1 MTITPYK
8 IRSHSVSVRSNRGA
22 AVGVTTFTSVPKR
35 LSFPFAR
42 AAFIESFQAP
52 PFCVNRLAQAS
63 PIVASW
69 VPSLHAILFFGMLRF
84 AQLCESIAATP
95 KKTEKVALVA
105 QYLRAAPVEEAA
117 LGALYLCGRVFPR
130 REERVLSIGFS
141 ILLRAVAGIAKRSPR
156 ELAPIL
162 RHHGDLGAGAE
173 EILRDHPVRPSLSLP
188 QIAEVYASLAQQ
200 RRAAAKQALLEHTL
214 QRLYSIEAKYFIKI
228 ATGELRIGLKES
240 LVEEGIAKAFDQ
252 TLPAVQRANMLLG
265 DITDVLRLAVANQL
279 TSVSLQLF
287 RPISVMLAS
296 PAETS
301 ADLVAAFPN
310 GALVEDKFDG
320 IRAQVHKR
328 NSQVEIYSRTLDR
341 VTEFPE
347 LLEHFRGI
355 TGDFILDGEIIGWRD
370 GRAIPFTELQQRLG
384 RKQIDL
390 FTTSQVP
397 VSFVAFDLLLLDDR
411 SLLETPLAERRL
423 FLEQLLAKTEQ
434 PALQFTRAE
443 LCRTVEEIEHRFLLA
458 LDTGNE
464 GLLAKAPESPYV
476 PGRRGQFWMKLKR
489 PLATLDVVVTIAE
502 YGHGKRRGLL
512 SDYTFAVRDDGRLV
526 NIGKAYS
533 GLTDV
538 EIRDLTQYFL
548 EHTTEDRGFQRDVEP
563 TVVLE
568 VAFNNV
574 QRSQRHDSGF
584 ALRFPRILR
593 LRPDK
598 PVAEIDTLARVR
610 EIFDSQHAKMQ

>member
-1 MTITPYK
+1 M
-8 IRSHSVSVRSNRGA
+8 
-22 AVGVTTFTSVPKR
+22 
-35 LSFPFAR
+35 L
-42 AAFIESFQAP
+42 
-52 PFCVNRLAQAS
+52 RLA
-63 PIVASW
+63 
-69 VPSLHAILFFGMLRF
+69 R
-84 AQLCESIAATP
+84 LCESIAATS
-95 KKTEKVALVA
+95 KKTGKVALVA
-105 QYLRAAPVEEAA
+105 DYLRTVPVEEAA

-141 ILLRAVAGIAKRSPR
+141 ILLRAVAGIAKKNPT
-156 ELAPIL
+156 ELAPVL

-173 EILRDHPVRPSLSLP
+173 EILSNRPVNSSVNLA
-188 QIAEVYASLAQQ
+188 QIAEVYASLAQL
-200 RRAAAKQALLEHTL
+200 RRAAAKAGLLEHTL
-214 QRLYSIEAKYFIKI
+214 QRLSALEAKYFIKI
-228 ATGELRIGLKES
+228 ATNELRIGLKES
-240 LVEEGIAKAFDQ
+240 LVEEGIAKAFEQ

-279 TSVSLQLF
+279 SSVSLQLF

-296 PAETS
+296 PAETP

-328 NSQVEIYSRTLDR
+328 DSQVEIYSRTLDR

-347 LLEHFRGI
+347 LLQPFRGI

-390 FTTSQVP
+390 FTSARVP
-397 VSFVAFDLLLLDDR
+397 VSFVAFDVLLLDDR
-411 SLLETPLAERRL
+411 TLLDVPLAERRL
-423 FLEQLLAKTEQ
+423 VLERLLAKTEQ

-443 LCRTVEEIEHRFLLA
+443 LCLTVEEIEDRFLLA
-458 LDTGNE
+458 LNTGNE

-489 PLATLDVVVTIAE
+489 PLATLDVVVTVAE

-538 EIRDLTQYFL
+538 EIRELTQYFL
-548 EHTTEDRGFQRDVEP
+548 DHTTEDRGFQRDVEP
-563 TVVLE
+563 TIVLE
-568 VAFNNV
+568 VAFNNI
-574 QRSQRHDSGF
+574 QRSERHDSGF
-584 ALRFPRILR
+584 ALRFPRIVR

-598 PVAEIDTLARVR
+598 PASEIDTLSRVR
-610 EIFDSQHAKMQ
+610 EIFASQYAKQHK

>member
-1 MTITPYK
+1 
-8 IRSHSVSVRSNRGA
+8 
-22 AVGVTTFTSVPKR
+22 
-35 LSFPFAR
+35 
-42 AAFIESFQAP
+42 
-52 PFCVNRLAQAS
+52 
-63 PIVASW
+63 
-69 VPSLHAILFFGMLRF
+69 MLRF
-84 AQLCESIAATP
+84 AQLCESIAATT
-95 KKTEKVALVA
+95 KKTEKVRFVA
-105 QYLRAAPVEEAA
+105 DYLRTAPVEEAA
-117 LGALYLCGRVFPR
+117 LGALYLCGRVFPQ

-141 ILLRAVAGIAKRSPR
+141 ILLRAVAKVAQKNPVQ
-156 ELAPIL
+156 LAPIL

-173 EILRDHPVRPSLSLP
+173 EILSEHPVRSSLSLSE
-188 QIAEVYASLAQQ
+188 IAEVYASLALQ
-200 RRAAAKQALLEHTL
+200 RRAAAKEALLEHTF
-214 QRLYSIEAKYFIKI
+214 QRLSALEAKYFIKI
-228 ATGELRIGLKES
+228 ATSELRIGLKES

-252 TLPAVQRANMLLG
+252 TLTAVQRANMLLG
-265 DITDVLRLAVANQL
+265 DITDVLRLAVTNQL
-279 TSVSLQLF
+279 SSVSLQLF

-296 PAETS
+296 PAETP
-301 ADLVAAFPN
+301 ADLVAAFPS

-328 NSQVEIYSRTLDR
+328 GSQVEIYSRTLDR

-347 LLEHFRGI
+347 LLEPIRGI
-355 TGDFILDGEIIGWRD
+355 TGDFILDGEIIGWRA

-390 FTTSQVP
+390 FTSSQVP
-397 VSFVAFDLLLLDDR
+397 VSFVAFDLLLLDGR
-411 SLLETPLAERRL
+411 ALLDLPLAERRL
-423 FLEQLLAKTEQ
+423 LLERLLADVEQ
-434 PALQFTRAE
+434 PGLQFTRAE
-443 LCRTVEEIEHRFLLA
+443 LCRTTEEIENRFVLA
-458 LDTGNE
+458 LSTGNE
-464 GLLAKAPESPYV
+464 GLVAKAPESPYV

-538 EIRDLTQYFL
+538 EIKELTQYFL
-548 EHTTEDRGFQRDVEP
+548 ERTTEDRGYQRDVEP

-568 VAFNNV
+568 VAFNNI
-574 QRSQRHDSGF
+574 QRSERHDSGF
-584 ALRFPRILR
+584 ALRFPRIVR

-610 EIFDSQHAKMQ
+610 EIFNSQHAKNS

>member
-1 MTITPYK
+1 
-8 IRSHSVSVRSNRGA
+8 
-22 AVGVTTFTSVPKR
+22 
-35 LSFPFAR
+35 
-42 AAFIESFQAP
+42 
-52 PFCVNRLAQAS
+52 
-63 PIVASW
+63 
-69 VPSLHAILFFGMLRF
+69 MLRF
-84 AQLCESIAATP
+84 AQLCESIAATT
-95 KKTEKVALVA
+95 KKNEKVSLVA
-105 QYLRAAPVEEAA
+105 DYLRATSVDESA
-117 LGALYLCGRVFPR
+117 LAALYLCGRVFPR

-141 ILLRAVAGIAKRSPR
+141 ILLRAVANLAEKNPTEI
-156 ELAPIL
+156 APIL
-162 RHHGDLGAGAE
+162 RRHGDLGAGAE
-173 EILRDHPVRPSLSLP
+173 EILRHHSVRASLSLQ

-200 RRAAAKQALLEHTL
+200 RGPAAKQALLEHTL
-214 QRLYSIEAKYFIKI
+214 QRLSALEAKYFIKI
-228 ATGELRIGLKES
+228 ATSELRIGLKES
-240 LVEEGIAKAFDQ
+240 LVEEAIAKAFDQ

-265 DITDVLRLAVANQL
+265 DVTDVLRLAVANQL
-279 TSVSLQLF
+279 SSVPLQLF

-296 PAETS
+296 PAETP

-328 NSQVEIYSRTLDR
+328 DSQIEIYSRTLDR
-341 VTEFPE
+341 VTEFPD
-347 LLEHFRGI
+347 LLEPIRNI
-355 TGDFILDGEIIGWRD
+355 TGDFILDGEIIGFRD
-370 GRAIPFTELQQRLG
+370 GRAILFTELQQRLG

-390 FTTSQVP
+390 FTSAQVP
-397 VSFVAFDLLLLDDR
+397 VSFVAFDLLLLDGR
-411 SLLETPLAERRL
+411 TLLDTPLAERRL
-423 FLEQLLAKTEQ
+423 LLEGLLAKVEQ

-443 LCRTVEEIEHRFLLA
+443 LCRTVEEIENRFLLA
-458 LDTGNE
+458 LNTGNE

-512 SDYTFAVRDDGRLV
+512 SDYTFAVRDDCRLA

-538 EIRDLTQYFL
+538 EIRELTQYFL

-563 TVVLE
+563 SIVLE
-568 VAFNNV
+568 VAFNNI
-574 QRSQRHDSGF
+574 QRSDRHDSGF
-584 ALRFPRILR
+584 ALRFPRIVR

-610 EIFDSQHAKMQ
+610 EIFDSQHPQKN

>member
-1 MTITPYK
+1 
-8 IRSHSVSVRSNRGA
+8 
-22 AVGVTTFTSVPKR
+22 
-35 LSFPFAR
+35 
-42 AAFIESFQAP
+42 
-52 PFCVNRLAQAS
+52 
-63 PIVASW
+63 
-69 VPSLHAILFFGMLRF
+69 MLRF
-84 AQLCESIAATP
+84 AQLCESIAATT
-95 KKTEKVALVA
+95 KKTEKVSLVA
-105 QYLRAAPVEEAA
+105 DYLRTAPVEEAS

-141 ILLRAVAGIAKRSPR
+141 ILLRAVAKVAQKDPAQ
-156 ELAPIL
+156 LATVL

-173 EILRDHPVRPSLSLP
+173 EILREHPVRSSLTLS
-188 QIAEVYASLAQQ
+188 QIAEAYASLAQQ
-200 RRAAAKQALLEHTL
+200 RRAAAKQALLEHTF
-214 QRLYSIEAKYFIKI
+214 QRLSSLEAKYFIKI
-228 ATGELRIGLKES
+228 ATSELRIGLKES
-240 LVEEGIAKAFDQ
+240 LVEEAIAKAFDQ
-252 TLPAVQRANMLLG
+252 TLAAVQRANMLLG

-279 TSVSLQLF
+279 SSVSLQLF

-296 PAETS
+296 PAETP

-328 NSQVEIYSRTLDR
+328 GSQVEIYSRTLDR

-347 LLEHFRGI
+347 LHEPIRGI
-355 TGDFILDGEIIGWRD
+355 PGDFILDGEIIGWRD

-390 FTTSQVP
+390 FTSAQVP
-397 VSFVAFDLLLLDDR
+397 VSLVAFDLLFLDGRTLLD
-411 SLLETPLAERRL
+411 TPLAERRL
-423 FLEQLLAKTEQ
+423 LLERLLAKAEQ
-434 PALQFTRAE
+434 PGLQFTRAE
-443 LCRTVEEIEHRFLLA
+443 LCRTTEEIEDRFLLA
-458 LDTGNE
+458 LNTGNE

-538 EIRDLTQYFL
+538 EIKELTQYFL
-548 EHTTEDRGFQRDVEP
+548 EHTTEDRGYQRDVES

-568 VAFNNV
+568 VAFNNI
-574 QRSQRHDSGF
+574 QRSERHDSGF
-584 ALRFPRILR
+584 ALRFPRIVR

-598 PVAEIDTLARVR
+598 PVGEIDTLARVR
-610 EIFDSQHAKMQ
+610 EIFSSQHAKNN

>member
-1 MTITPYK
+1 LNLVK
-8 IRSHSVSVRSNRGA
+8 A
-22 AVGVTTFTSVPKR
+22 
-35 LSFPFAR
+35 
-42 AAFIESFQAP
+42 IESFQTA
-52 PFCVNRLAQAS
+52 
-63 PIVASW
+63 
-69 VPSLHAILFFGMLRF
+69 AILCESTQAGKTNFVREFLQGLRAILTFAMLRF
-84 AQLCESIAATP
+84 AQLCESIAATA
-95 KKTEKVALVA
+95 KKTEKVRLVA
-105 QYLRAAPVEEAA
+105 DYLQVAPIEEASLA
-117 LGALYLCGRVFPR
+117 ALYLCGRVFPR

-141 ILLRAVAGIAKRSPR
+141 ILLRAVAKIAKRNPA
-156 ELAPIL
+156 ELAPVL

-173 EILRDHPVRPSLSLP
+173 EILRDHQASSSLALP

-200 RRAAAKQALLEHTL
+200 RGPAAKQALLEHTL
-214 QRLYSIEAKYFIKI
+214 PRLSALEVKYFIKI
-228 ATGELRIGLKES
+228 ATSELRIGLKES
-240 LVEEGIAKAFDQ
+240 LVEEGIAKAFNQ
-252 TLPAVQRANMLLG
+252 SLPDVQRANMLLG
-265 DITDVLRLAVANQL
+265 DITDVLRLSVANQL
-279 TSVSLQLF
+279 SSVSLQLF

-296 PAETS
+296 PAETP

-328 NSQVEIYSRTLDR
+328 GSQVEIYSRTLDR

-347 LLEHFRGI
+347 LLDPIRNV
-355 TGDFILDGEIIGWRD
+355 TGEFIFDGEIIGWRD

-390 FTTSQVP
+390 FTTTQVP
-397 VSFVAFDLLLLDDR
+397 VSFVAFDLLLLDGQT
-411 SLLETPLAERRL
+411 LLDKPLAERRL
-423 FLEQLLAKTEQ
+423 LLERLLAKREQ

-443 LCRTVEEIEHRFLLA
+443 LCHTVDEIENRFLLA
-458 LDTGNE
+458 LQTGNE

-574 QRSQRHDSGF
+574 QRSNRHDSGF
-584 ALRFPRILR
+584 ALRFPRIVR

-598 PVAEIDTLARVR
+598 PVAEIDTLARLR
-610 EIFDSQHAKMQ
+610 EIFDSQHAKRS

>member
-1 MTITPYK
+1 
-8 IRSHSVSVRSNRGA
+8 
-22 AVGVTTFTSVPKR
+22 
-35 LSFPFAR
+35 
-42 AAFIESFQAP
+42 
-52 PFCVNRLAQAS
+52 
-63 PIVASW
+63 
-69 VPSLHAILFFGMLRF
+69 MLRF
-84 AQLCESIAATP
+84 AQLCESVAATS
-95 KKTEKVALVA
+95 KKNEKVSLVA
-105 QYLRAAPVEEAA
+105 DFLRTTLVDESSLA
-117 LGALYLCGRVFPR
+117 ALYLCGRVFPR

-141 ILLRAVAGIAKRSPR
+141 ILFRAVAKIANKNPA

-162 RHHGDLGAGAE
+162 RHHGDLGAGAA
-173 EILRDHPVRPSLSLP
+173 EILREHPVRSSLSLP
-188 QIAEVYASLAQQ
+188 QVAEVFASLAQQ
-200 RRAAAKQALLEHTL
+200 RGPAAKQALLEHTF
-214 QRLYSIEAKYFIKI
+214 QRLSALEAKYFIKI

-240 LVEEGIAKAFDQ
+240 LVEEAIAKAFDQ
-252 TLPAVQRANMLLG
+252 PLPAVQRANMLLG
-265 DITDVLRLAVANQL
+265 DITDVVRLAVANEL
-279 TSVSLQLF
+279 SSVSLQLF

-296 PAETS
+296 PAETP

-328 NSQVEIYSRTLDR
+328 NSQVEIYSRSLDR
-341 VTEFPE
+341 VTEFLE
-347 LLEHFRGI
+347 LLEPIRGI
-355 TGDFILDGEIIGWRD
+355 VGDFILDGEIIGWRD

-390 FTTSQVP
+390 FTSKQVP
-397 VSFVAFDLLLLDDR
+397 VSFVVFDLLLLDGR
-411 SLLETPLAERRL
+411 TLLDAPLAERRIL
-423 FLEQLLAKTEQ
+423 LERLLAKAEQ
-434 PALQFTRAE
+434 PALQFTRAG
-443 LCRTVEEIEHRFLLA
+443 LCRTVEEIENRFLLA
-458 LDTGNE
+458 LDGCNE

-512 SDYTFAVRDDGRLV
+512 SDYTFAVRDHSRLV

-538 EIRDLTQYFL
+538 EIRELTQYFL

-563 TVVLE
+563 SIVLE
-568 VAFNNV
+568 VAFNNI
-574 QRSQRHDSGF
+574 QRSERHDSGF
-584 ALRFPRILR
+584 ALRFPRIVR

-610 EIFDSQHAKMQ
+610 EIFDSQHARKN

>member
-1 MTITPYK
+1 M
-8 IRSHSVSVRSNRGA
+8 IR
-22 AVGVTTFTSVPKR
+22 
-35 LSFPFAR
+35 L
-42 AAFIESFQAP
+42 
-52 PFCVNRLAQAS
+52 
-63 PIVASW
+63 
-69 VPSLHAILFFGMLRF
+69 
-84 AQLCESIAATP
+84 AQLCESIAATT
-95 KKTEKVALVA
+95 KKTEKVSLVA
-105 QYLRAAPVEEAA
+105 DYLRAAPVEEAA

-141 ILLRAVAGIAKRSPR
+141 ILLRAVAGIAKKNPA
-156 ELAPIL
+156 ELAPVL

-173 EILRDHPVRPSLSLP
+173 EILHDHPVRSSLTLR

-214 QRLYSIEAKYFIKI
+214 QRLSAMEAKYFIKI

-240 LVEEGIAKAFDQ
+240 LVEEAIAKAFDQ
-252 TLPAVQRANMLLG
+252 GLPAVQRANMLLG

-279 TSVSLQLF
+279 SSVSLQLF

-296 PAETS
+296 PAETP

-328 NSQVEIYSRTLDR
+328 DSQVEIYSRTLDR

-347 LLEHFRGI
+347 LLEPVRGI

-390 FTTSQVP
+390 FTTVQVP
-397 VSFVAFDLLLLDDR
+397 VSFVAFDLLQLDGR
-411 SLLETPLAERRL
+411 SLLDAPLAERRL
-423 FLEQLLAKTEQ
+423 LLERLLAKAEQ
-434 PALQFTRAE
+434 LGLQFTRAE
-443 LCRTVEEIEHRFLLA
+443 LCRTVDEIENRFHLA
-458 LDTGNE
+458 LETGNE

-512 SDYTFAVRDDGRLV
+512 SDYTFAVRDDSRLV

-538 EIRDLTQYFL
+538 EIRELTQYFL
-548 EHTTEDRGFQRDVEP
+548 DHTTEDRGYQRDVEP
-563 TVVLE
+563 TIVLE

-574 QRSQRHDSGF
+574 QRSDRHASGF
-584 ALRFPRILR
+584 ALRFPRIVR

-598 PVAEIDTLARVR
+598 PVADIDTLSRLR
-610 EIFDSQHAKMQ
+610 EIFEGQHKRKA

>member
-1 MTITPYK
+1 L
-8 IRSHSVSVRSNRGA
+8 VSD
-22 AVGVTTFTSVPKR
+22 
-35 LSFPFAR
+35 
-42 AAFIESFQAP
+42 
-52 PFCVNRLAQAS
+52 
-63 PIVASW
+63 
-69 VPSLHAILFFGMLRF
+69 
-84 AQLCESIAATP
+84 
-95 KKTEKVALVA
+95 
-105 QYLRAAPVEEAA
+105 YLRTAPVEESA
-117 LGALYLCGRVFPR
+117 LAALYLCGRAFPR

-141 ILLRAVAGIAKRSPR
+141 ILLRAVARIARKDST
-156 ELAPIL
+156 ELAPVL

-173 EILRDHPVRPSLSLP
+173 EILRDHPVGSSLSLP
-188 QIAEVYASLAQQ
+188 QIAEIYASLSQQ
-200 RRAAAKQALLEHTL
+200 RRAPAKEALLEHTL
-214 QRLYSIEAKYFIKI
+214 QRLSALEAKYFIKI

-240 LVEEGIAKAFDQ
+240 LVEEAIAKAFDQ

-279 TSVSLQLF
+279 SSVSLQLF

-296 PAETS
+296 PAETP
-301 ADLVAAFPN
+301 ADLVAAFPT
-310 GALVEDKFDG
+310 GALIEDKFDG

-328 NSQVEIYSRTLDR
+328 DSQVEIYSRTLDR

-347 LLEHFRGI
+347 LLDPIRGV
-355 TGDFILDGEIIGWRD
+355 TGDFILDGEIIGWRN

-390 FTTSQVP
+390 FTSAEVP
-397 VSFVAFDLLLLDDR
+397 VSFVAFDLLLLDGR
-411 SLLETPLAERRL
+411 TLLDAPLAERRL
-423 FLEQLLAKTEQ
+423 LLERLLAKAAQ

-443 LCRTVEEIEHRFLLA
+443 LCRTVEEIENRFLLA
-458 LDTGNE
+458 LNSGNE

-512 SDYTFAVRDDGRLV
+512 SDYTFAVRDDGQLV

-533 GLTDV
+533 GLTDI
-538 EIRDLTQYFL
+538 EIRELTQYFL

-563 TVVLE
+563 TIVLE
-568 VAFNNV
+568 VAFNNI
-574 QRSQRHDSGF
+574 QRSDRHGSGF
-584 ALRFPRILR
+584 ALRFPRIVR

-598 PVAEIDTLARVR
+598 PVAEIDTLSRVR
-610 EIFDSQHAKMQ
+610 EIFEGQHARKISSV

>member
-1 MTITPYK
+1 M
-8 IRSHSVSVRSNRGA
+8 
-22 AVGVTTFTSVPKR
+22 
-35 LSFPFAR
+35 L
-42 AAFIESFQAP
+42 
-52 PFCVNRLAQAS
+52 RLA
-63 PIVASW
+63 
-69 VPSLHAILFFGMLRF
+69 R
-84 AQLCESIAATP
+84 LCESIAATS
-95 KKTEKVALVA
+95 KKTGKVALVA
-105 QYLRAAPVEEAA
+105 DYLRTVPVEEAA

-141 ILLRAVAGIAKRSPR
+141 ILLRAVAGIAKKNPT
-156 ELAPIL
+156 ELAPVL
-162 RHHGDLGAGAE
+162 RHHGDLGAGAQ
-173 EILRDHPVRPSLSLP
+173 EILSNRPVNSSVNLA
-188 QIAEVYASLAQQ
+188 QIAEVYASLAQL
-200 RRAAAKQALLEHTL
+200 RRAAAKAGLLEHTL
-214 QRLYSIEAKYFIKI
+214 QRLSVLEAKYFIKI
-228 ATGELRIGLKES
+228 ATNELRIGLKES
-240 LVEEGIAKAFDQ
+240 LVEEGIAKAFEQ

-279 TSVSLQLF
+279 SSVSLQLF

-296 PAETS
+296 PAETP

-328 NSQVEIYSRTLDR
+328 DSQVEIYSRTLDR

-347 LLEHFRGI
+347 LLQPFRGI

-390 FTTSQVP
+390 FTSARVP
-397 VSFVAFDLLLLDDR
+397 VSFVAFDVLLLDDR
-411 SLLETPLAERRL
+411 TLLDAPLAERRL
-423 FLEQLLAKTEQ
+423 VLERLLAKTEQ

-443 LCRTVEEIEHRFLLA
+443 LCRTVEEIEDRFLLA
-458 LDTGNE
+458 LNTGNE

-489 PLATLDVVVTIAE
+489 PLATLDVVVTVAE

-538 EIRDLTQYFL
+538 EIRELTQYFL
-548 EHTTEDRGFQRDVEP
+548 DHTTEDRGFQRDVEP
-563 TVVLE
+563 TIVLE
-568 VAFNNV
+568 VAFNNI
-574 QRSQRHDSGF
+574 QRSERHDSGF
-584 ALRFPRILR
+584 ALRFPRIVR

-598 PVAEIDTLARVR
+598 PASEIDTLSRVR
-610 EIFDSQHAKMQ
+610 EIFASQYAKQHK

>member
-1 MTITPYK
+1 
-8 IRSHSVSVRSNRGA
+8 
-22 AVGVTTFTSVPKR
+22 
-35 LSFPFAR
+35 
-42 AAFIESFQAP
+42 
-52 PFCVNRLAQAS
+52 
-63 PIVASW
+63 
-69 VPSLHAILFFGMLRF
+69 MLRF
-84 AQLCESIAATP
+84 AQLCESIAATT
-95 KKTEKVALVA
+95 KKTEKVNLVA
-105 QYLRAAPVEEAA
+105 DYLRTAPVEEAA

-141 ILLRAVAGIAKRSPR
+141 ILLRAVAKVAQKNPT
-156 ELAPIL
+156 ELAPVL

-173 EILRDHPVRPSLSLP
+173 EILREHPARSSLGLP

-200 RRAAAKQALLEHTL
+200 RRAAAKQALLEHTF
-214 QRLYSIEAKYFIKI
+214 QRLSALEAKYFIKI

-240 LVEEGIAKAFDQ
+240 LVEEALAKAFGHA
-252 TLPAVQRANMLLG
+252 LPAVQRANMLLG

-279 TSVSLQLF
+279 SSVSLQLF

-296 PAETS
+296 PAETP

-328 NSQVEIYSRTLDR
+328 GSQVEIYSRTLDR

-347 LLEHFRGI
+347 LLEPIRSI
-355 TGDFILDGEIIGWRD
+355 AGDFILDGEIIGWRD

-390 FTTSQVP
+390 FTSGQVP
-397 VSFVAFDLLLLDDR
+397 VSFVAFDLLLLDGR
-411 SLLETPLAERRL
+411 TLLDTPLAERRL
-423 FLEQLLAKTEQ
+423 LLEGLLAKAEQ

-443 LCRTVEEIEHRFLLA
+443 LCRTADEIENRFLLA
-458 LDTGNE
+458 LNTGNE

-538 EIRDLTQYFL
+538 EIRELTQYFL
-548 EHTTEDRGFQRDVEP
+548 EHTTENRGYQRDVEP

-568 VAFNNV
+568 VAFNNI
-574 QRSQRHDSGF
+574 QRSERHDSGF
-584 ALRFPRILR
+584 ALRFPRIVR

-610 EIFDSQHAKMQ
+610 EIFNSQHSKNN

>member
-1 MTITPYK
+1 
-8 IRSHSVSVRSNRGA
+8 
-22 AVGVTTFTSVPKR
+22 
-35 LSFPFAR
+35 
-42 AAFIESFQAP
+42 
-52 PFCVNRLAQAS
+52 
-63 PIVASW
+63 
-69 VPSLHAILFFGMLRF
+69 MLRF
-84 AQLCESIAATP
+84 AQLCESIAATT
-95 KKTEKVALVA
+95 KKTEKVSLVA
-105 QYLRAAPVEEAA
+105 DYLRTAPVEDAA

-141 ILLRAVAGIAKRSPR
+141 ILLRAVAKVAEKNPTQ
-156 ELAPIL
+156 LAPVL

-173 EILRDHPVRPSLSLP
+173 EILREHPVRSSLNLS

-200 RRAAAKQALLEHTL
+200 RRAAAKQALLEHTFR
-214 QRLYSIEAKYFIKI
+214 RLSALEAKYFIKI
-228 ATGELRIGLKES
+228 ATSELRIGLKES
-240 LVEEGIAKAFDQ
+240 LVEEAIAKAFDQ

-279 TSVSLQLF
+279 SSVSLELF

-296 PAETS
+296 PAETP

-328 NSQVEIYSRTLDR
+328 GSQVEIYSRTLDR

-347 LLEHFRGI
+347 LHEPIRGI
-355 TGDFILDGEIIGWRD
+355 ACDFILDGEIIGWRD

-390 FTTSQVP
+390 FTSAQVP
-397 VSFVAFDLLLLDDR
+397 VSFVAFDLLLLDGR
-411 SLLETPLAERRL
+411 TLLDTPLAERRIL
-423 FLEQLLAKTEQ
+423 LERLLAEAEQ
-434 PALQFTRAE
+434 PSLQFTRAA
-443 LCRTVEEIEHRFLLA
+443 LCRTTEEIENRFLLA
-458 LDTGNE
+458 LAIGNE

-512 SDYTFAVRDDGRLV
+512 SDYTFAVRDDGHLV

-538 EIRDLTQYFL
+538 EIKELTQYFL
-548 EHTTEDRGFQRDVEP
+548 EHTTEDRGYQRDVEP

-568 VAFNNV
+568 VAFNNI
-574 QRSQRHDSGF
+574 QRSERHDSGF
-584 ALRFPRILR
+584 ALRFPRIVR

-598 PVAEIDTLARVR
+598 PAAEIDTLARVR
-610 EIFDSQHAKMQ
+610 EIFNSQHSRDNRL

>member
-1 MTITPYK
+1 MRY
-8 IRSHSVSVRSNRGA
+8 
-22 AVGVTTFTSVPKR
+22 
-35 LSFPFAR
+35 LSSAM
-42 AAFIESFQAP
+42 
-52 PFCVNRLAQAS
+52 
-63 PIVASW
+63 
-69 VPSLHAILFFGMLRF
+69 LHF
-84 AQLCESIAATP
+84 AQLCESVAATS
-95 KKTEKVALVA
+95 KRNEKVSLVA
-105 QYLRAAPVEEAA
+105 DFLRTTPVDDSA
-117 LGALYLCGRVFPR
+117 LAALYLCGRVFPR

-141 ILLRAVAGIAKRSPR
+141 ILLHAVAKIADKNPA

-173 EILRDHPVRPSLSLP
+173 EILRHHPARSLRSLP
-188 QIAEVYASLAQQ
+188 QIAEVYASLARQ
-200 RRAAAKQALLEHTL
+200 RGAAAKQALLEHTL
-214 QRLYSIEAKYFIKI
+214 LRLTALEAKYFIKI

-240 LVEEGIAKAFDQ
+240 LVEEAIAKAFDQ
-252 TLPAVQRANMLLG
+252 PLPTVQRANMLLG
-265 DITDVLRLAVANQL
+265 DMTDVLRLAVTNEL
-279 TSVSLQLF
+279 SSVSLQLF

-296 PAETS
+296 PAETP

-328 NSQVEIYSRTLDR
+328 DSQVEIYSRTLDR

-347 LLEHFRGI
+347 LLQPVRAM
-355 TGDFILDGEIIGWRD
+355 TRNFILDGEIIGWRD

-390 FTTSQVP
+390 FTSAQVP
-397 VSFVAFDLLLLDDR
+397 VSFVAFDLLLLDGRTLLDTPLTGR
-411 SLLETPLAERRL
+411 RLLLERLLTPAG
-423 FLEQLLAKTEQ
+423 Q

-443 LCRTVEEIEHRFLLA
+443 LCRTVEEIENCFVLA
-458 LDTGNE
+458 IRRGNE

-512 SDYTFAVRDDGRLV
+512 SDYTFAVRDNSRLV

-533 GLTDV
+533 GLTDG
-538 EIRDLTQYFL
+538 EIRELTQYFL
-548 EHTTEDRGFQRDVEP
+548 EHTTEDRGYQRDVEP
-563 TVVLE
+563 TIVLE
-568 VAFNNV
+568 VAFNNI
-574 QRSQRHDSGF
+574 QRSERHESGF
-584 ALRFPRILR
+584 ALRFPRIVR

-598 PVAEIDTLARVR
+598 PVAEIDTLSRVR
-610 EIFDSQHAKMQ
+610 EIFNSQHTREN

>member
-1 MTITPYK
+1 
-8 IRSHSVSVRSNRGA
+8 VN
-22 AVGVTTFTSVPKR
+22 
-35 LSFPFAR
+35 FA
-42 AAFIESFQAP
+42 
-52 PFCVNRLAQAS
+52 
-63 PIVASW
+63 
-69 VPSLHAILFFGMLRF
+69 MLRF
-84 AQLCESIAATP
+84 AQLCESIAATT
-95 KKTEKVALVA
+95 KKTEKVSLVA
-105 QYLRAAPVEEAA
+105 DFLRTAPVEEAA

-141 ILLRAVAGIAKRSPR
+141 ILLRAVAKIAQRNATQ
-156 ELAPIL
+156 LAPIL

-173 EILRDHPVRPSLSLP
+173 EILCEHPVRSSLSLS

-200 RRAAAKQALLEHTL
+200 RRAAAKQALLEHTF
-214 QRLYSIEAKYFIKI
+214 QRLSALEAKYFIKV

-265 DITDVLRLAVANQL
+265 DITDVLRLAVPNQL
-279 TSVSLQLF
+279 STVSLQLF

-296 PAETS
+296 PAETPG
-301 ADLVAAFPN
+301 DFVAAFPN

-328 NSQVEIYSRTLDR
+328 GSQVEIYSRTLDR

-347 LLEHFRGI
+347 LLEPIRGV

-370 GRAIPFTELQQRLG
+370 GRAIAFTELQQRLG

-390 FTTSQVP
+390 FTSTQIP

-411 SLLETPLAERRL
+411 TLLDAPLAERRL
-423 FLEQLLAKTEQ
+423 LLERLLADAEQ
-434 PALQFTRAE
+434 PGLQFTRAE
-443 LCRTVEEIEHRFLLA
+443 LCRTTDEIENRFLLA
-458 LDTGNE
+458 LNTGNE

-512 SDYTFAVRDDGRLV
+512 SDYTFAVQDDGRLLNV
-526 NIGKAYS
+526 GKAYS

-538 EIRDLTQYFL
+538 EIKELTQYFL
-548 EHTTEDRGFQRDVEP
+548 EHTTEDRGYQRDVEP

-568 VAFNNV
+568 VAFNNI
-574 QRSQRHDSGF
+574 QRSDRHDSGF
-584 ALRFPRILR
+584 ALRFPRIVR

-610 EIFDSQHAKMQ
+610 EIFSSQHSKNS

>member
-1 MTITPYK
+1 
-8 IRSHSVSVRSNRGA
+8 
-22 AVGVTTFTSVPKR
+22 
-35 LSFPFAR
+35 
-42 AAFIESFQAP
+42 
-52 PFCVNRLAQAS
+52 
-63 PIVASW
+63 
-69 VPSLHAILFFGMLRF
+69 MLRF
-84 AQLCESIAATP
+84 AQLCESIAATT
-95 KKTEKVALVA
+95 KKNEKVSLVA
-105 QYLRAAPVEEAA
+105 DYLRATSVDESA
-117 LGALYLCGRVFPR
+117 LAALYLCGRVFPR

-141 ILLRAVAGIAKRSPR
+141 ILLRAVANLAEKNPTEI
-156 ELAPIL
+156 APIL
-162 RHHGDLGAGAE
+162 RRHGDLGAGAE
-173 EILRDHPVRPSLSLP
+173 EIQRHHSVRASLSLQ

-200 RRAAAKQALLEHTL
+200 RGPAAKQALLEHTL
-214 QRLYSIEAKYFIKI
+214 QRLSALEAKYFIKI
-228 ATGELRIGLKES
+228 ATSELRIGLKES
-240 LVEEGIAKAFDQ
+240 LVEEAIAKAFDQ

-265 DITDVLRLAVANQL
+265 DVTDVLRLAVANQL
-279 TSVSLQLF
+279 SSVPLQLF

-296 PAETS
+296 PAETP

-328 NSQVEIYSRTLDR
+328 DSQIEIYSRTLDR
-341 VTEFPE
+341 VTEFPD
-347 LLEHFRGI
+347 LLEPIRNI
-355 TGDFILDGEIIGWRD
+355 TGDFILDGEIIGFRD

-390 FTTSQVP
+390 FTSAQVP
-397 VSFVAFDLLLLDDR
+397 VSFVAFDLLLLDGR
-411 SLLETPLAERRL
+411 TLLDTPLAERRL
-423 FLEQLLAKTEQ
+423 LLERLLAKVEQ

-443 LCRTVEEIEHRFLLA
+443 LCRTVEEIENRFLLA
-458 LDTGNE
+458 LNTGNE

-538 EIRDLTQYFL
+538 EIRELTQYFL

-563 TVVLE
+563 TIVLE
-568 VAFNNV
+568 VAFNNI
-574 QRSQRHDSGF
+574 QRSDRHDSGF
-584 ALRFPRILR
+584 ALRFPRIVR

-610 EIFDSQHAKMQ
+610 EIFDSQHPQKN